1 MSACVCV
8 CIITGSM
15 VPFSLRLLY
24 ASLPQFIGRHNESL
38 DRLFYI
44 RGQVNKILHN
54 LQNGGCEDGGATVI
68 SEASRQ
74 GDIQHSTNL

>member
-1 MSACVCV
+1 
-8 CIITGSM
+8 M

-24 ASLPQFIGRHNESL
+24 ASLPQFLGRHNESL

-54 LQNGGCEDGGATVI
+54 LQNGGCEDGGASVI
-68 SEASRQ
+68 AEASRQ
-74 GDIQHSTNL
+74 GNHIRTRLD